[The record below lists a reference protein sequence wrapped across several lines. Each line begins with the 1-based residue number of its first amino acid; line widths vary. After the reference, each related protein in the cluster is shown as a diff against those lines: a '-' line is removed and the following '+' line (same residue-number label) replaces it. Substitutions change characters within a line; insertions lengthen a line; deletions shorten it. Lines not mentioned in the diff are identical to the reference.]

1 MPHMPQ
7 AECENILVGHRKPVE
22 NDFHIVLGKLRGIFD
37 WSKTEAGRR
46 AGISPSLYSRYESGE
61 VEPTLS
67 NILKLMGA
75 FGVDFATLIGE
86 KKLRILP
93 SDESHAKRA

>member
-1 MPHMPQ
+1 M
-7 AECENILVGHRKPVE
+7 GHRKPVE

-67 NILKLMGA
+67 NILKLMRA

-86 KKLRILP
+86 KKLKILP
-93 SDESHAKRA
+93 SDESQNKSA